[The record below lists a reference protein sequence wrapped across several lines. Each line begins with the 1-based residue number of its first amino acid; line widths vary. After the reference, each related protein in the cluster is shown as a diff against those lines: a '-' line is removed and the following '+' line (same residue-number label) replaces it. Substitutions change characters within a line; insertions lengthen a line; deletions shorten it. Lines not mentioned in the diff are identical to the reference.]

1 MPQDDPLSYTVSNGA
16 ASEYD
21 TALHDLFGTS
31 PSSAPSSNKLKG
43 KRKVSFNDQQEEFT
57 YIGQDLPEQE
67 RISDSLQGSGEAYDE
82 QMEAILGQEVKPELS
97 EVPNGALQEH
107 MPDTRI
113 NGAHVKRPDV
123 DVFRV
128 GLTDYCPPSR
138 AQYQFMPTGCTLC
151 RLESFE

>member
-1 MPQDDPLSYTVSNGA
+1 MSQDDSLSNTLSNGA

-31 PSSAPSSNKLKG
+31 PSPSSKLKG

-57 YIGQDLPEQE
+57 YTGQDSPEQE
-67 RISDSLQGSGEAYDE
+67 MISSSLQGSGEAYDE
-82 QMEAILGQEVKPELS
+82 QMEAILGQEVKPELY
-97 EVPNGALQEH
+97 EVPNGAVHEH

-128 GLTDYCPPSR
+128 GLTGYCALSR
-138 AQYQFMPTGCTLC
+138 AQYQLMSTGRTLC
-151 RLESFE
+151 RLKSFE